1 LIIPLITDHNQD
13 KLSKNDACSNKLN
26 NELLVTLIRQLIPHY
41 LNPMLM
47 LKLYELRIGNFFEIE
62 LSRYEKRIIKV
73 SEITQDHVLI
83 EGTWYHFNKLIPI
96 LVTEEILLS
105 CGFEKFKW
113 ITEANVFTKDDFN
126 CLLDENG
133 VQVFNANLNNLKP
146 LKYLHELQNLYADL
160 TEKEL
165 TIELNEMIIRER
177 RKSFVSERKFAML
190 SSNV

>member
-1 LIIPLITDHNQD
+1 
-13 KLSKNDACSNKLN
+13 
-26 NELLVTLIRQLIPHY
+26 
-41 LNPMLM
+41 M

-62 LSRYEKRIIKV
+62 PEPYERRIIKV
-73 SEITQDHVLI
+73 SEITQNHVLVQ
-83 EGTWYHFNKLIPI
+83 GTWYHFNQLIPI
-96 LVTEEILLS
+96 PVTEEILLK

-113 ITEANVFTKDDFN
+113 ITEANVYTKGNFN

-133 VQVFNANLNNLKP
+133 VQVFNADFNNLKP

-165 TIELNEMIIRER
+165 TIEFGETVNRR
-177 RKSFVSERKFAML
+177 RKKAFATSEWFTVL

>member
-1 LIIPLITDHNQD
+1 
-13 KLSKNDACSNKLN
+13 
-26 NELLVTLIRQLIPHY
+26 
-41 LNPMLM
+41 MLM

-62 LSRYEKRIIKV
+62 LSRHEKRIIKV

-83 EGTWYHFNKLIPI
+83 DGTWYHFNKLIPI
-96 LVTEEILLS
+96 LVTEDIFLS

-113 ITEANVFTKDDFN
+113 VTEAKVYTKDDFN

-133 VQVFNANLNNLKP
+133 VQVFNVDLNSLKP

-165 TIELNEMIIRER
+165 TPEFDEMIIPKKE
-177 RKSFVSERKFAML
+177 KSFRNTEWFAVL
-190 SSNV
+190 SNNI